1 MRGCD
6 AIKSLANLQNLM
18 LQFNNIHAVFVYL
31 RIVMKRLTATI
42 LTFNEEARIEACLQS
57 LAGVADEIVVVDSFS
72 TDSTVEICQ
81 RYGCR
86 IRQRRLAGYGAQ
98 RQFATSLATHP
109 YVLSIDADEVL
120 SPALAGEICRLKEEG
135 FTHRVYTA
143 PRLNFYCGRPVR
155 HCGWYPDRQLRLFD
169 RRFANWSLSE
179 VEEKVVFRDSV
190 NPEPLAGDILH
201 YRCTTPDDFR
211 QKERGHAL
219 LSARQLVSGEKIRV
233 LTPVLE
239 AAKSF
244 LNCYLR
250 QGGIGAGAAGLAISR
265 ERMAC
270 SLISHSKA
278 RKLQK
283 QSNIENK
290 I

>member
-1 MRGCD
+1 
-6 AIKSLANLQNLM
+6 
-18 LQFNNIHAVFVYL
+18 
-31 RIVMKRLTATI
+31 MKLLTATI
-42 LTFNEEARIEACLQS
+42 LTYNEEARIEACLQS

-72 TDSTVEICQ
+72 TDATIEICR

-86 IRQRRLAGYGAQ
+86 IRQRRLGGYGAQ

-109 YVLSIDADEVL
+109 YVLSIDADEIL

-135 FTHRVYTA
+135 FTHRVYTT

-155 HCGWYPDRQLRLFD
+155 HCGWYPDRQLRIFD

-190 NPEPLAGDILH
+190 NPEPLSGDILH
-201 YRCTTPDDFR
+201 YRCFTPDDFR
-211 QKERGHAL
+211 QKERRHASL
-219 LSARQLVSGEKIRV
+219 QAHQLAEGDKIGV
-233 LTPVLE
+233 LTPVF
-239 AAKSF
+239 AAVRSF

-250 QGGIGAGAAGLAISR
+250 QGGIGAGSAGLAICR

-270 SLISHSKA
+270 SYLAHSEA
-278 RKLQK
+278 RKIQK
-283 QSNIENK
+283 QSNTENK
-290 I
+290 DTLYENNTSAIK

>member
-1 MRGCD
+1 ME
-6 AIKSLANLQNLM
+6 
-18 LQFNNIHAVFVYL
+18 FNNIHAVFVYL
-31 RIVMKRLTATI
+31 RINMKGLTATI
-42 LTFNEEARIEACLQS
+42 LTYNEEARIEACLQS

-86 IRQRRLAGYGAQ
+86 IRQRQLSGYGAQ

-109 YVLSIDADEVL
+109 YVLSIDADEIL
-120 SPALAGEICRLKEEG
+120 SPALADEICRLKEEG
-135 FTHRVYTA
+135 FTHRVYTI

-179 VEEKVVFRDSV
+179 VEEKVVFRHSV
-190 NPEPLAGDILH
+190 NPEPLSGDILH

-219 LSARQLVSGEKIRV
+219 LSAQRLASGDRIGV
-233 LTPVLE
+233 MTPFFA
-239 AAKSF
+239 AAKGF
-244 LNCYLR
+244 LDCYLR
-250 QGGIGAGAAGLAISR
+250 QGGIGAGATGLAISR
-265 ERMAC
+265 ERMVC
-270 SLISHSKA
+270 GYISCYNA

-283 QSNIENK
+283 QSNIEEKHENNTS
-290 I
+290 IIE